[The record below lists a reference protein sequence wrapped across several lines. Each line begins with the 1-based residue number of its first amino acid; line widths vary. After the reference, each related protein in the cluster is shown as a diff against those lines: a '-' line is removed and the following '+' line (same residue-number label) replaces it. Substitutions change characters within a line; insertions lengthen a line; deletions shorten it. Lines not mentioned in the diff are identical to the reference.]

1 MGKDKPQRDTYQKD
15 LNMKKIRNLV
25 ALTTVMA
32 LCFGQ
37 VQGQDPQ
44 YVDDSSGAYYDSGRA
59 SYMSALLP
67 IGALVVAAV
76 LIATTNRHH
85 HHHHSDTTGGNNT
98 HYGSSSYSY

>member
-1 MGKDKPQRDTYQKD
+1 
-15 LNMKKIRNLV
+15 MKKMKNLI

-37 VQGQDPQ
+37 VQGQGPE

-67 IGALVVAAV
+67 IGALVVAAI

-85 HHHHSDTTGGNNT
+85 HHHSSGSDSSSSSS
-98 HYGSSSYSY
+98 HYGCNSSSSY